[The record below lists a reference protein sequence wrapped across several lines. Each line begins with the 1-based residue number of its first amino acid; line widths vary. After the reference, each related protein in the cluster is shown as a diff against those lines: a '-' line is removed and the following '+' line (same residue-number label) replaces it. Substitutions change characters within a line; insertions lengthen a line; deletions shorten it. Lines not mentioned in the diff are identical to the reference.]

1 MTGQVEKAGGLLLE
15 VLNPTLI
22 RRAQEGESA
31 VVGALYERYQRG
43 IFRYL
48 YYRVGDQQTAE
59 DLTSEVFLRMVE
71 KLSNFDDRQLSF
83 QAWLFQIAR
92 NLSIDHY
99 RKMSIHQNV
108 QLKDDFPEGGNEPL
122 EMVAQEL
129 TSEKL
134 QYALVKLPENQRD
147 VIVMRF
153 IVGMPI
159 SEVAETLHK
168 TEDSIKG
175 LQRRALLALRDTLV
189 EWEVNYVQTR

>member
-99 RKMSIHQNV
+99 RKMS
-108 QLKDDFPEGGNEPL
+108 
-122 EMVAQEL
+122 
-129 TSEKL
+129 
-134 QYALVKLPENQRD
+134 
-147 VIVMRF
+147 
-153 IVGMPI
+153 
-159 SEVAETLHK
+159 
-168 TEDSIKG
+168 
-175 LQRRALLALRDTLV
+175 
-189 EWEVNYVQTR
+189 

>member
-1 MTGQVEKAGGLLLE
+1 MLE
-15 VLNPTLI
+15 VLNPNLI
-22 RRAQEGESA
+22 RRAQEGEPV
-31 VVGALYERYQRG
+31 VVGALYERYQRS

-71 KLSNFDDRQLSF
+71 KLSNYNDQNLSF

-99 RKMSIHQNV
+99 RKMGVQQNV
-108 QLKDDFPEGGNEPL
+108 QLVDDFPEQGNEPL
-122 EMVAQEL
+122 ELIAQEL
-129 TSEKL
+129 TIEKL
-134 QYALVKLPENQRD
+134 RHALVKLPENQRD

-153 IVGMPI
+153 IAGLPI
-159 SEVAETLHK
+159 GEVAETLHK

-175 LQRRALLALRDTLV
+175 LQRRALLALRDILV
-189 EWEVNYVQTR
+189 EWEVTYV

>member
-1 MTGQVEKAGGLLLE
+1 MLD

-22 RRAQEGESA
+22 RRAKEGEST
-31 VVGALYERYQRG
+31 VVGELYERYQRG

-71 KLSNFDDRQLSF
+71 KITNFDDRRISF

-99 RKMSIHQNV
+99 RKMSVQQNV
-108 QLKDDFPEGGNEPL
+108 QLKDDIPESGNEPL

-129 TSEKL
+129 TIEKL
-134 QYALVKLPENQRD
+134 QQALLELPDNQRD

-159 SEVAETLHK
+159 SRVAETLHK

-175 LQRRALLALRDTLV
+175 LQRRALLALRGTLV
-189 EWEVNYVQTR
+189 EWEVTNVQT

>member
-1 MTGQVEKAGGLLLE
+1 MLE
-15 VLNPTLI
+15 VKNPTLI

-31 VVGALYERYQRG
+31 IVGELYEQYQRG

-71 KLSNFDDRQLSF
+71 KLSIYDDQNLSF

-99 RKMSIHQNV
+99 RKMSVQQDV
-108 QLKDDFPEGGNEPL
+108 QLLDEFPEQGVEPSDL
-122 EMVAQEL
+122 IDQEL
-129 TSEKL
+129 TVEKL
-134 QYALVKLPENQRD
+134 RHALVKLPENQRD

-159 SEVAETLHK
+159 SEVAESLHK

-189 EWEVNYVQTR
+189 EWEVNYVHTR

>member
-1 MTGQVEKAGGLLLE
+1 MLE
-15 VLNPTLI
+15 VLNPDLI
-22 RRAQEGESA
+22 RRAKDGDDI
-31 VVGALYERYQRG
+31 VVSEIYDRYQRS

-59 DLTSEVFLRMVE
+59 DLTSEVFLRMIE
-71 KLSNFDDRQLSF
+71 KISYYQDQRASF

-99 RKMSIHQNV
+99 RKMKSRDSV
-108 QLKDDFPEGGNEPL
+108 ALEDDYPERSEDPL
-122 EMVAQEL
+122 EVLDREL

-134 QYALVKLPENQRD
+134 YQAMVKLPENQRD

-153 IVGMPI
+153 VVGMPI
-159 SEVAETLHK
+159 GEVADTLHK

-175 LQRRALLALRDTLV
+175 LQRRALLALREILA
-189 EWEVNYVQTR
+189 EWEVSYV